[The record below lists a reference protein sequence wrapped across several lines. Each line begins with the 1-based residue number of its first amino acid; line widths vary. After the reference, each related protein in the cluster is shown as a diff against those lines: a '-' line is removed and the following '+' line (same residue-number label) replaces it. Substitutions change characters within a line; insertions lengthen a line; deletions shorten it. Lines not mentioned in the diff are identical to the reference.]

1 VEKEISLLL
10 KIIKFLLK
18 SKKEFEVT
26 YEEGEGEKYEEE
38 DFKKFY
44 SPSIELEIKSE
55 NTNKHDII
63 EMLEKNGF
71 YLANGAENIDVYE
84 KEIYE
89 RTGKKRKVAVRL
101 VIEVHYDDD
110 DVYKIVIFV
119 KKLIWSI
126 KS

>member
-1 VEKEISLLL
+1 ML

-55 NTNKHDII
+55 NALKHDII